1 MLANDQ
7 RPSQKATKVFG
18 KTQLR
23 NAFHAVQNT
32 DDWKGPISAVID
44 PNHWPLEMVR
54 AAVEFYT
61 ATTITVEPIQ
71 NSQRVLVTAP
81 GYRNGPAW

>member
-7 RPSQKATKVFG
+7 RPSQKATQVFG
-18 KTQLR
+18 ETQLR
-23 NAFHAVQNT
+23 NAFHAVR
-32 DDWKGPISAVID
+32 DSKDWKNPIAQVID
-44 PNHWPLEMVR
+44 PEVWPVAMVR